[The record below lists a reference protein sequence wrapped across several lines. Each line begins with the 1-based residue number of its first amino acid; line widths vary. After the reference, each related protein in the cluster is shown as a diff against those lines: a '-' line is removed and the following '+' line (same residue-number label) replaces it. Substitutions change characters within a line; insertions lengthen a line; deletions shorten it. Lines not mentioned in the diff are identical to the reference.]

1 MYSHFQGKLVEKNPA
16 YVIIECNGV
25 GFVLNISIN
34 TYSKIKD
41 FESCKLFAHLSVKED
56 SHTLY
61 GFAEEKERRVFRH
74 LISVSGVGTNT
85 ARMILSSL
93 STDEAISAI
102 ISDNVYVLK
111 GIKGIGEKTAKRIIL
126 DLKDKI
132 EKDDISAEINKTA
145 HNTNSEESLSALT
158 MLGFNRNVAEKA
170 VIKVIKNGG
179 AELSVEEI
187 IKEALK
193 IL

>member
-41 FESCKLFAHLSVKED
+41 NESCKLFAHLSVKED

-85 ARMILSSL
+85 ARMILSAL
-93 STDEAISAI
+93 STDEAIAAI
-102 ISDNVYVLK
+102 ISDNVSVLK
-111 GIKGIGEKTAKRIIL
+111 AIKGIGEKTAKRIIL

-132 EKDDISAEINKTA
+132 EKDDISAEIIKTK

-158 MLGFNRNVAEKA
+158 MLGFGRNIAEKA
-170 VIKVIKNGG
+170 VIRVVKNGG
-179 AELSVEEI
+179 TELSVEEI

>member
-16 YVIIECNGV
+16 YVVIECNGI
-25 GFVLNISIN
+25 GFLLNISIN

-41 FESCKLFAHLSVKED
+41 SELCKLYAHLSVKED

-61 GFAEEKERRVFRH
+61 GFFDELERRIFRY

-93 STDEAISAI
+93 STDEVSIAIVSNDVAA
-102 ISDNVYVLK
+102 LK
-111 GIKGIGEKTAKRIIL
+111 AIKGIGAKTAQRIIL

-132 EKDDISAEINKTA
+132 EKDDISSEIIKTA
-145 HNTNSEESLSALT
+145 HNTNTEESLSALT
-158 MLGFNRNVAEKA
+158 MLGFNRNIAEKA
-170 VIKVIKNGG
+170 INKVMKNSGE
-179 AELSVEEI
+179 ELSVEII